1 MCRCIRTLQLQQV
14 AAIDG
19 MCGESIRC
27 ADHSLDLG
35 VTDSTMGLPRHSSG
49 RWYSEL
55 EWETLNRKDRK
66 TAKSDSVNTLLAEVL
81 KACKDV
87 VNYGRNSTH
96 MKAEIRKAFED
107 LDSDYQVLIQDVV
120 TRWSSKQKMCVRLTT
135 TEASNLGPSFS
146 DHGIWEELKS
156 MFRLHPQP
164 TKQAWEFTKLS
175 FTNFHMVKRA
185 TVLWHPVE
193 AVSIALEGE
202 QYPTL
207 SLVLVF
213 FYGLLQLLRLDLN
226 LHLGNIEL
234 CVDAAHV
241 GEEYPF
247 NCAGVQPMD
256 AMEDED
262 VERGECKFCIEADTH
277 LPVQYKDS
285 LLTFRADLIQAIGY
299 RFRTL
304 VANSAVLLAAALDP
318 RTKELSFASATE
330 KPSQKR
336 LQHCLA
342 RPSAPAVRL
351 LVKKQSHRMCRLPC
365 HLLRT

>member
-1 MCRCIRTLQLQQV
+1 
-14 AAIDG
+14 
-19 MCGESIRC
+19 
-27 ADHSLDLG
+27 
-35 VTDSTMGLPRHSSG
+35 
-49 RWYSEL
+49 
-55 EWETLNRKDRK
+55 
-66 TAKSDSVNTLLAEVL
+66 
-81 KACKDV
+81 
-87 VNYGRNSTH
+87 
-96 MKAEIRKAFED
+96 
-107 LDSDYQVLIQDVV
+107 
-120 TRWSSKQKMCVRLTT
+120 
-135 TEASNLGPSFS
+135 
-146 DHGIWEELKS
+146 
-156 MFRLHPQP
+156 
-164 TKQAWEFTKLS
+164 
-175 FTNFHMVKRA
+175 
-185 TVLWHPVE
+185 
-193 AVSIALEGE
+193 VSIALEGE

-234 CVDAAHV
+234 CVDGAHV

-330 KPSQKR
+330 KTAIWALLKARAVQQVLKTNELEIEQATVDQAQLQEARIQPEKKNPDTVQTTLHR
-336 LQHCLA
+336 LFNRAKIRVASSSSSIVPIPLQLTNEQAQRIVEDEFTRYSAAAAIDFDNSIKTNQALVWWKTHQYSFPVFSPLA
-342 RPSAPAVRL
+342 RIYLAIPATSAPSERIFSSASYIASKRRSSMHPETLEL
-351 LVKKQSHRMCRLPC
+351 LVFLSKNADRL
-365 HLLRT
+365 